1 KVSMYEVAGTGTPL
15 WEYTITPNFYLPVAA
30 SDDNAVVASI
40 GDIVPLNAW
49 LSGAGPTPSWSY
61 NPPVGWKGSDCDVSD
76 NGMYI
81 VASYKEDG
89 TDNGKLLV
97 FASTGGAPLWEIDFN
112 AQNGINGIEISE
124 DNNWIVI
131 STYYAYHVFDFTNL
145 LLFASV
151 TNYSQT
157 TGGIDDDAE
166 YLATGDF
173 YGQLHLY
180 QRTGTGYT
188 QLWQSYMGGWVTA
201 VDVSSDASMVIA
213 GNYTYSPSNAGEV
226 RGYDIGGT
234 QLWSYAQY
242 GDYIADAALC
252 NDGSVGV
259 ATSWGALN
267 YTFGD
272 IFTAFDM
279 PTGDVIF
286 NLLDDID
293 EPGTLFDVAISD
305 DGTIAVSGGKAV
317 HARTF
322 GNGGQIYA
330 IELGGGVS
338 PMTLD
343 LTYVS
348 GSPVPAG
355 GGNVDYEIYAE
366 NVGTSAIDFD
376 GWLEVSFEGG
386 APTTVAQRNF
396 IGYQPGWTINR
407 PDMFFP
413 VPSTYAAGNYTFAA
427 KIGTYPDDPWVEDSF
442 PFVKSGAA
450 DGSAFVPFV
459 PAGTPNPFDRVVKS
473 NSGEACLAPTE
484 FVLLGNYPNPFNPTT
499 AISYELRVAGSV
511 LLNVFD
517 IQGRE
522 VARLVNGWRDAGTH
536 DVTFDASSLTSGVYL
551 YRLTTEAQ
559 TVTGKMVLMK

>member
-1 KVSMYEVAGTGTPL
+1 MRKPFAMSLVIILCLAVAAGAVPKVETEVITDISGNQLTRCVTPGSETGEMGIPQIAPHATDQEVLWTVDHGTAIAHDVAVSGDGGYLTTGWYLNYEKVSMYEVAGTGTPL

-49 LSGAGPTPSWSY
+49 LNGAGPTPSWSY
-61 NPPVGWKGSDCDVSD
+61 NPPVGWKGTDCDVSD

-279 PTGDVIF
+279 ATGDVIF

-355 GGNVDYEIYAE
+355 GGNVD
-366 NVGTSAIDFD
+366 
-376 GWLEVSFEGG
+376 
-386 APTTVAQRNF
+386 
-396 IGYQPGWTINR
+396 
-407 PDMFFP
+407 
-413 VPSTYAAGNYTFAA
+413 
-427 KIGTYPDDPWVEDSF
+427 
-442 PFVKSGAA
+442 
-450 DGSAFVPFV
+450 
-459 PAGTPNPFDRVVKS
+459 
-473 NSGEACLAPTE
+473 
-484 FVLLGNYPNPFNPTT
+484 
-499 AISYELRVAGSV
+499 
-511 LLNVFD
+511 
-517 IQGRE
+517 
-522 VARLVNGWRDAGTH
+522 
-536 DVTFDASSLTSGVYL
+536 
-551 YRLTTEAQ
+551 
-559 TVTGKMVLMK
+559 